1 MKRIFY
7 LTMVLLSVA
16 AFVACDDT
24 PVEVVD
30 PQLDVTAHNISGTWM
45 LESWKGSSLADG
57 SYVYI
62 DFERRDC
69 SYKLYQN
76 LGSFS
81 TQRLTGRFYIE
92 VDEAIGGAVIRGNYD
107 YDRGDWSHR
116 YIVTSLTANKMTWV
130 AKDNVEDES
139 VYVRAEI
146 PSKILDEAGE

>member
-30 PQLDVTAHNISGTWM
+30 PQLDVTVHNISGTWM
-45 LESWKGSSLADG
+45 LESWKGSPLADG

-92 VDEAIGGAVIRGNYD
+92 VDEAIGARLFVAITTTIAAIGRTDISLPRSLPIR
-107 YDRGDWSHR
+107 
-116 YIVTSLTANKMTWV
+116 
-130 AKDNVEDES
+130 
-139 VYVRAEI
+139 
-146 PSKILDEAGE
+146 